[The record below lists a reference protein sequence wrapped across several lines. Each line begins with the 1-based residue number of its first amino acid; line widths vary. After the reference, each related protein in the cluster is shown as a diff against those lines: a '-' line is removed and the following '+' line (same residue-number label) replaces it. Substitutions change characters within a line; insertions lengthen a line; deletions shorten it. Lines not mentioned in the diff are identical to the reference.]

1 MGGGSRRPRRAREP
15 PRKRPAEWQL
25 TDAKARFSELFDRAL
40 KTPQRVSR
48 HGKDSV
54 VILSAREY
62 ERFAGSPARKGKL
75 VDFLATL
82 HFGELDLDRDE
93 PFDRDVEL

>member
-1 MGGGSRRPRRAREP
+1 MVD
-15 PRKRPAEWQL
+15 WQL

-40 KTPQRVSR
+40 EAPQRVSR
-48 HGKDSV
+48 HGKDTV
-54 VILSAREY
+54 VVLSAREY
-62 ERFAGSPARKGKL
+62 ERMGGSTAKRGKL

-82 HFGELDLDRDE
+82 HLGELDLDRDE